1 MIMPELN
8 LKKLTRTAI
17 VLIGIA
23 FGILTGCAKKPI
35 TSRQDPYESFNRK
48 VFATNNVIDRVT
60 LRPIS
65 ITYSHIVPSPLK
77 RMIHRLF
84 ANLDTIPTIINDLLQ
99 GRGRFAASDAGRL
112 VFNSTIGIGGLFD
125 PAKHMGLP
133 PHNND
138 FGITLNH
145 WGAKE
150 SPFMMMF
157 VLGPSTYR
165 DTFGSLFDL
174 FIFSAWPYI
183 EPKSLYY
190 SLLALWIVD
199 KRAQL
204 LPADALINQ
213 SFDPY
218 IFVRNAYLQMRQ
230 QKIADSYLSYEAFLQ
245 RHQQKQIMLKS
256 MQPSFTTDSAT

>member
-1 MIMPELN
+1 MINSYPAM
-8 LKKLTRTAI
+8 KKTIHTALILTG
-17 VLIGIA
+17 IGL
-23 FGILTGCAKKPI
+23 GILTGCAKKPA
-35 TSRQDPYESFNRK
+35 TDPQDPYESFNRK
-48 VFATNNVIDRVT
+48 IFAINNVVDHVT

-65 ITYSHIVPSPLK
+65 VTYTHVVPSTLQ
-77 RMIHRLF
+77 RMIHRFF
-84 ANLDTIPTIINDLLQ
+84 ANLDTVPTIINDLLQ

-125 PAKHMGLP
+125 PANRMGLP
-133 PHNND
+133 PHSND
-138 FGITLNH
+138 FGLTLNR
-145 WGAKE
+145 WGAKQ

-157 VLGPSTYR
+157 ILGPSTYR
-165 DTFGSLFDL
+165 DSFGNLFDL

-204 LPADALINQ
+204 LPADILIQQ

-218 IFVRNAYLQMRQ
+218 VFVRNAYLQMRT
-230 QKIADSYLSYEAFLQ
+230 QKIATSRLSYEDFLR
-245 RHQQKQIMLKS
+245 RHQQKQAILNN
-256 MQPSFTTDSAT
+256 PVETNFDTNG